1 MVSDVEGIELRA
13 VDAEELASWMQ
24 VIETGFGEHVEPGAV
39 ERERTVLPLDRTIA
53 AIDRDRIVG
62 GAAAYGFTMSVPGG
76 GSVQAAGV
84 TAVAVSA
91 THRRRGILRAIMRHQ
106 LDDVVRRGEPMAILN
121 ASEAA
126 IYGRF
131 GYGLASGYQRWSID
145 PRSVRITRPLPER
158 PPLRLVPQDE
168 AIDLVRPIHDAAVAA
183 RPGMVQRS
191 EAWWRLVLGPDAQWK
206 GGGRLF
212 VVVAEPFG
220 SDPGGYALYSMRD
233 AGPEGGLIMRVR
245 ELAATTADTEAV
257 LWQLLTTTDLVRAI
271 EVDAVPVDD
280 ELRWWVSDPRAVRT
294 VALRDYLWVRLLDVP
309 TALVARGYGVDGS
322 INLEVVDDAG
332 YASGTYRLDVDAGV
346 GSCERRPD
354 GDEPDVRLDV
364 GALGAAYLGGVGLD
378 TLARAGR
385 VQAVSLDALATA
397 TALLSGGRAPFCDTR
412 F

>member
-1 MVSDVEGIELRA
+1 MASDVEGIELRPVTA
-13 VDAEELASWMQ
+13 DEAPRWMQ

-39 ERERTVLPLDRTIA
+39 ERELTVLPLDRTIA
-53 AIDRDRIVG
+53 AVDRDRIVG

-76 GSVQAAGV
+76 GSVPAAGV

-131 GYGLASGYQRWSID
+131 GYGLASGYQRWTID
-145 PRSVRITRPLPER
+145 PRSLRITRPLPER

-183 RPGMVQRS
+183 RPGMVHRS
-191 EAWWRLVLGPDAQWK
+191 EAWWRLVLGPDEQWK
-206 GGGRLF
+206 GGGKLF
-212 VVVAEPFG
+212 VAVAEPFG
-220 SDPGGYALYSMRD
+220 ADPGGYAVYSMRD
-233 AGPEGGLIMRVR
+233 AGAEGGLVMRVR
-245 ELAATTADTEAV
+245 ELTAATPDTEV
-257 LWQLLTTTDLVRAI
+257 LLWHLLTTIDLVRAV
-271 EVDAVPVDD
+271 EVDAVPIDD

-309 TALVARGYGVDGS
+309 AALAARGYGVDGS
-322 INLEVVDDAG
+322 ITLEVVDEAG

-346 GSCERRPD
+346 GTCARQPD
-354 GDEPDVRLDV
+354 GADADVRLDV

-385 VQAVSLDALATA
+385 VQAVSIDALAAA
-397 TALLSGGRAPFCDTR
+397 TALLAGGRAPFCDTR